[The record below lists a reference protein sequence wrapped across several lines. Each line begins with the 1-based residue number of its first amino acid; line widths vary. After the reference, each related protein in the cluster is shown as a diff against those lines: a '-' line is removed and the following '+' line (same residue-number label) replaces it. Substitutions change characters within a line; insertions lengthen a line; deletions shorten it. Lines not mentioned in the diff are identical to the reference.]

1 MDIYRCQVVMTSSRH
16 HALKDN
22 HVSIFILLLA
32 LAIWGVVHSFLASH
46 LAKDLFRLK
55 VGSMDFY
62 RLAYNIFATISFLPI
77 LYLMATLP
85 NKLVY
90 EVPSPWNLVM
100 FGGQLVSGLLLLV
113 AFLQTDSLSFVGLRQ
128 LFEEQKSGALVTR
141 GLYRIVRHPL
151 YTFSLLFIWL
161 TSTVSQNSLT
171 VYIGAT
177 LYVLAGIYFEE
188 RKLLSDFGESY
199 AEYKRKT
206 PMLIPGLILGK
217 R

>member
-1 MDIYRCQVVMTSSRH
+1 M
-16 HALKDN
+16 
-22 HVSIFILLLA
+22 SIFILLFA
-32 LAIWGVVHSFLASH
+32 LAIWGIVHSFLASH

-55 VGSMDFY
+55 AGGMDFY
-62 RLAYNIFATISFLPI
+62 RLAYNIFSALSFLPI

-85 NKLVY
+85 NRLVY
-90 EVPSPWNLVM
+90 EVPSPWNLIM
-100 FGGQLVSGLLLLV
+100 FGGQLLSALLLLI

-128 LFEEQKSGALVTR
+128 LFAEEKSGALVTR
-141 GLYRIVRHPL
+141 GLYRVVRHPL

-177 LYVLAGIYFEE
+177 LYVLVGIYFEE
-188 RKLLSDFGESY
+188 RKLLCEFGDDY
-199 AEYKRKT
+199 ARYKQNT
-206 PMLIPGLILGK
+206 PMLVPGFILGK